1 MSQGHRREAAA
12 MIQSRD
18 DSGFDQGGGEI
29 HSDKCHTLIYSEPMF
44 FA

>member
-1 MSQGHRREAAA
+1 

-18 DSGFDQGGGEI
+18 NGGFDQGGGEV
-29 HSDKCHTLIYSEPMF
+29 HSDKCHTLICSESTF